1 MLKIQN
7 LSKEIDMTAVRGGDS
22 GTAVDNG
29 IAQLQNM
36 WVPVCVAGNNGPTNS
51 FVHVNGS
58 QKASVSND
66 LTNGDRFFALLG
78 EYKPAA

>member
-1 MLKIQN
+1 MLKIDN
-7 LSKEIDMTAVRGGDS
+7 LSNEIDMTAVRGGDS
-22 GTAVDNG
+22 GLSLLNG
-29 IAQLQNM
+29 FGQEQALC
-36 WVPVCVAGNNGPTNS
+36 VPVLVAGNNGPTNS